1 MENWTSVFTT
11 TEEYA
16 AGAVKALLEKAGVA
30 AVILNQ
36 KDSAYVWMG
45 EINVMVSNEEAER
58 AAGII
63 EAAKNGE

>member
-11 TEEYA
+11 TQEYA
-16 AGAVKALLEKAGVA
+16 AEAVKTLLERAGIA

-45 EINVMVSNEEAER
+45 EINVMVSNEEVER
-58 AAGII
+58 ASGIL
-63 EAAKNGE
+63 EANKSGE